1 MLLLMRTTFEQMR
14 RCLTKSWLWVPLSAV
29 RRGVPILRLWIWP
42 LLALAALLAPAI
54 APAKSSPP
62 RIVAV
67 GDLHGDFDAW
77 EAIAKAAGL
86 IDAKGRWAGGN
97 TTLVQMGDVADRGP
111 DSLLIIRQLMKLQR
125 EARGKGGKV
134 IALVGNHEAMNMTG
148 DLRYVHPGEFR
159 AFVTRESEAIRN
171 RVYDANRPAIEAA
184 YRAKDPT
191 LTAAAIRAGWMQAN
205 PLGKLEHQAAW
216 GPDGEIGKWV
226 VTNPAVAKVGD
237 SLFVHGG
244 ISAAYT
250 QYSPEQINRRVADA
264 LKAQETIPTS
274 IINDPAGPLWYRG
287 LISRAPGDETT
298 VAPAAAANARPL
310 TVDQEIRLVLEAF
323 HVDRIV
329 VAHTPSTVGIISADN
344 GALWRIDSA
353 ISRAYGGKLTYL
365 EIIGG
370 KAVAHDVPRPPAK
383 PWG

>member
-1 MLLLMRTTFEQMR
+1 M
-14 RCLTKSWLWVPLSAV
+14 S
-29 RRGVPILRLWIWP
+29 RLWIWP
-42 LLALAALLAPAI
+42 LLLAAALLGAAAPVKPQQA
-54 APAKSSPP
+54 

-67 GDLHGDFDAW
+67 GDLHGDYDAW
-77 EAIAKAAGL
+77 EAIARAAGL
-86 IDAKGRWAGGN
+86 VDAKGHWAGGR

-111 DSLLIIRQLMKLQR
+111 DSLKIIHQLMKLQR
-125 EARGKGGKV
+125 EAPKRGGKV

-159 AFVTRESEAIRN
+159 AFTDRDSAARRDRVYEANRAAIEVAYKARDPKLTAEAIR
-171 RVYDANRPAIEAA
+171 D
-184 YRAKDPT
+184 D
-191 LTAAAIRAGWMQAN
+191 WMKAN
-205 PLGKLEHQAAW
+205 PVGKLEHQMGWAPA
-216 GPDGEIGKWV
+216 GAVGKWIV
-226 VTNPAVAKVGD
+226 GNPAVAKIGD

-264 LKAQETIPTS
+264 LKAQDEAPTS

-298 VAPAAAANARPL
+298 SAPAAAANAPPL
-310 TVDQEIRLVLEAF
+310 SIDQEIALVLEKF
-323 HVDRIV
+323 HVRRIV
-329 VAHTPSTVGIISADN
+329 VAHTPSPNGIISADR

-365 EIIGG
+365 EIIGD
-370 KAVAHDVPRPPAK
+370 KVTAHEVPRPAAK